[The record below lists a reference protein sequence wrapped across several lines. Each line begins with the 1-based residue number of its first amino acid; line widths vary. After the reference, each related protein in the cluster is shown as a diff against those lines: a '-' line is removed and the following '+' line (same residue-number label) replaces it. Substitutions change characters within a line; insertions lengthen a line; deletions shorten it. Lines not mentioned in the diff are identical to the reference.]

1 MKAAVV
7 TAAGVS
13 PRYLDFPEPECGPGQ
28 HVVELVAAAIHPVV
42 RSKATGAHYSST
54 GAYPLVPGVDAVART
69 SEGVLAYV
77 NGPLTPWG
85 TFAQRM
91 AVPVAMTTLLPDGA
105 DPVVAAAA
113 MNPGMSSW
121 MPLTTH
127 TAASGTPDCVLVL
140 GPTGAAGGLAV
151 QNARALG
158 VRRVIGAG
166 RGAENL
172 RRVAG
177 LGAETLELTG
187 DLQAD
192 VAALATL
199 LGDTAPDLV
208 LDFLWG
214 TAAEVALQALAKVPG
229 ESAISYVEI
238 GALAGEYTAVP
249 ASLLRSRP
257 LRLTG
262 SGIGSIDPRDYIARG
277 HDYLQLI
284 ADKRVTLDAHGFALS
299 DIEDAWSAAGTPR
312 PVLTAC

>member
-7 TAAGVS
+7 TAAGAS
-13 PRYLDFPEPECGPGQ
+13 PRYLDFPEPETGPGR

-69 SEGVLAYV
+69 ADGTLAYV
-77 NGPLTPWG
+77 SGPLSPWG

-91 AVPVAMTTLLPDGA
+91 AVPVAMTTPLPDGA

-121 MPLTTH
+121 MPLTSH
-127 TAASGTPDCVLVL
+127 IAASGTPDSVLIL

-158 VRRVIGAG
+158 VPRVIGAG
-166 RGAENL
+166 RGVENL
-172 RRVAG
+172 RRVAE

-187 DLQAD
+187 DPQAD
-192 VAALATL
+192 ASTLATL
-199 LGDTAPDLV
+199 LGGTAPDLV

-214 TAAEVALQALAKVPG
+214 TAAEAALQALAKVPG
-229 ESAISYVEI
+229 ESTISYVEI
-238 GALAGEYTAVP
+238 GAVAGEHAAVP

-257 LRLTG
+257 FRLTG
-262 SGIGSIDPRDYIARG
+262 SGIGSFDTREYIVRG

-284 ADKRVTLDAHGFALS
+284 TDKRVTLDALDFPLS
-299 DIEDAWSAAGTPR
+299 GVEDAWSAPGAPR
-312 PVLTAC
+312 PVLTAD